1 MKRSLS
7 EWLKWQ
13 EKLHLSEID
22 LGLERIGK
30 VAKKL
35 NLLNPNIPII
45 TLAGTNG
52 KGSSVALLESIL
64 RAQGYKTGAYT
75 SPHLLRYNERIA
87 IDNIPASDAQIIN
100 AFEQIDDAR
109 EDISL
114 TYFEFGTLAAMLCF
128 IEQKVDVIIL
138 EVGLGGRL
146 DTSNLWDATLAIIT
160 GIAIDHVA
168 WLGNNREKIAI
179 EKSGIMRKSQPV
191 ISGDPNP
198 PDSIQAEAQRI
209 GATLYQ
215 FGNAFSYKKL
225 NANDLNA
232 NAIDKNLKEQQWQ
245 WKGWETSW
253 NNQQSITLPLPALQG
268 EFQLNNAANVIAG
281 LHTIKNLLPVSPGA
295 LEEGLKTVTLSGRM
309 QILKKNPEWLLDVAH
324 NPQSA
329 EQLAEYLN
337 KNPVT
342 GKTHAIF
349 SMLGDKD
356 IKKVINLMDEHI
368 DTWHI
373 TKLEGNR
380 GLETSEIN
388 ALLSKTLNT
397 ATNTPVENTTN
408 NQSFNTSISH
418 YQDFD
423 AICKQLKKIAKN
435 EDRVV
440 AFGSFLVVSAV
451 MEVCT
456 N

>member
-7 EWLKWQ
+7 KWLEWQ
-13 EKLHLSEID
+13 ETLHLSEID

-35 NLLNPNIPII
+35 KLLTPSVPII

-87 IDNIPASDAQIIN
+87 INNIPASDNQIIN

-109 EDISL
+109 EEISL

-146 DTSNLWDATLAIIT
+146 DASNLWDASLAIIT

-168 WLGNNREKIAI
+168 WLGNDREKIGI
-179 EKSGIMRKSQPV
+179 EKSGIMRKNQPV

-198 PDSIQAEAQRI
+198 PDSIKAEAQRI

-215 FGNAFSYKKL
+215 FGKAFSYEKSD
-225 NANDLNA
+225 NN
-232 NAIDKNLKEQQWQ
+232 QWQ
-245 WKGWETSW
+245 WKGWEASW
-253 NNQQSITLPLPALQG
+253 NNQHSITLPLPALQG
-268 EFQLNNAANVIAG
+268 GFQLNNAANVIAG
-281 LHTIKNLLPVSPGA
+281 LHAIKALLPVSHSA

-309 QILKKNPEWLLDVAH
+309 QVLKKNPEWLLDVAH

-342 GKTHAIF
+342 GETHAIF

-373 TKLEGNR
+373 TKLEGSR

-388 ALLSKTLNT
+388 ALLSNTLNT
-397 ATNTPVENTTN
+397 PTNTPVENTTN

-418 YQDFD
+418 YPNFD

>member
-7 EWLKWQ
+7 EWLEWQ
-13 EKLHLSEID
+13 EELHLSEID
-22 LGLERIGK
+22 LGLERIGN
-30 VAKKL
+30 VAKRL
-35 NLLNPNIPII
+35 NLLSLITPII

-87 IDNIPASDAQIIN
+87 INNIPASDAQIIS
-100 AFEQIDDAR
+100 AFEKIDRAR

-146 DTSNLWDATLAIIT
+146 DASNLWDATLAIIT

-168 WLGNNREKIAI
+168 WLGNDREKIAI
-179 EKSGIMRKSQPV
+179 EKSGIMRKNHPV

-198 PDSIQAEAQRI
+198 PNSIEAEAQRI

-215 FGNAFSYKKL
+215 YGKKFSYEKCKKHHE
-225 NANDLNA
+225 NQH
-232 NAIDKNLKEQQWQ
+232 KEWQ

-253 NNQQSITLPLPALQG
+253 NNQHSITLPLPALQG

-281 LHTIKNLLPVSPGA
+281 LHTIKGQLPVSADA
-295 LEEGLKTVTLSGRM
+295 LKKGLTNVSLVGRM
-309 QILKKNPEWLLDVAH
+309 QVLKQNPEWLVDVAH

-329 EQLAEYLN
+329 EQLVKYL
-337 KNPVT
+337 KSNPAK

-349 SMLGDKD
+349 SMLNDKD
-356 IKKVINLMDEHI
+356 IKKVITIMDEHI

-373 TKLEGNR
+373 TKLAGNR
-380 GLETSEIN
+380 GLETNEIS
-388 ALLSKTLNT
+388 ALLNT
-397 ATNTPVENTTN
+397 ALNAKTHKVIENTTN
-408 NQSFNTSISH
+408 NQTFYTTINNYSDFKSI
-418 YQDFD
+418 
-423 AICKQLKKIAKN
+423 CNQLKKNVKS

-451 MEVCT
+451 IEVCT

>member
-1 MKRSLS
+1 MKCTLL
-7 EWLKWQ
+7 EWLEWQ

-35 NLLNPNIPII
+35 DLLSPSLPII

-87 IDNIPASDAQIIN
+87 INNMPASDTQIIA
-100 AFEQIDDAR
+100 AFEKIDHAR
-109 EDISL
+109 EEISL

-138 EVGLGGRL
+138 EIGLGGRL
-146 DTSNLWDATLAIIT
+146 DASNLWDATLAIIT
-160 GIAIDHVA
+160 GIAIDHIE
-168 WLGNNREKIAI
+168 WLGNDRETIAI
-179 EKSGIMRKSQPV
+179 EKSGIMRKNRPV

-215 FGNAFSYKKL
+215 FGKAFSYKKL
-225 NANDLNA
+225 
-232 NAIDKNLKEQQWQ
+232 KNTNNTQWQ
-245 WKGWETSW
+245 WKGWDASGD
-253 NNQQSITLPLPALQG
+253 NQHTITLPLPALQG

-281 LHTIKNLLPVSPGA
+281 LQSIKDQLPVSPSA
-295 LEEGLKTVTLSGRM
+295 LEQGLKNVTLVGRL

-329 EQLAEYLN
+329 EQLAKYLKN
-337 KNPVT
+337 NPVK

-349 SMLGDKD
+349 SMLGDKE
-356 IKKVINLMDEHI
+356 IKKVITIMAETI
-368 DTWHI
+368 DAWHI
-373 TKLEGNR
+373 TKLEGSR
-380 GLETSEIN
+380 GLETQQLEAILKE
-388 ALLSKTLNT
+388 ALHKKTKKT
-397 ATNTPVENTTN
+397 EN
-408 NQSFNTSISH
+408 NQPSKSNISSYNDFKSICQH
-418 YQDFD
+418 
-423 AICKQLKKIAKN
+423 LKKSIKN

-440 AFGSFLVVSAV
+440 AFGSFLVVSGV